1 MALNSLS
8 HANLMYLQHQI
19 DSALDENN
27 QVFIID
33 LVEDQAQQLGKAL
46 GLCGQSKNTE
56 ILSVA
61 QLAQK
66 INQAKRTQIPLF
78 QKPTLIITCEQ
89 DAPYRAPDEW
99 GIIEQAAKSSPCLVE
114 FKNAGEPVVV
124 SLFNKKGPK

>member
-8 HANLMYLQHQI
+8 HANLMYLQHRI
-19 DSALDENN
+19 DSAFEEKS
-27 QVFIID
+27 QVFILD
-33 LVEDQAQQLGKAL
+33 LVEDQAQQLGKIL
-46 GLCGQSKNTE
+46 GIFEPSENVE
-56 ILSVA
+56 MLSVV
-61 QLAQK
+61 QLVHK

-89 DAPYRAPDEW
+89 DGPYRAPEEW
-99 GIIEQAAKSSPCLVE
+99 SVIEQAAKSSPCLVE